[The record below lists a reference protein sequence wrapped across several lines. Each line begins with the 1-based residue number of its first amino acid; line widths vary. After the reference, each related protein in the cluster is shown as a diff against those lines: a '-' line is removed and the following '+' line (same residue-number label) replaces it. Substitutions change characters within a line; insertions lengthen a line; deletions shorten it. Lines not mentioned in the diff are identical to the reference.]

1 MHFLYLFNLFVILS
15 LYCFYNLCLVSCFEV
30 LFENHI
36 FLWKSFLNK
45 DDYYLYLKV
54 LLFLPFTAARLGL
67 TLINTLH
74 GEWSVSMSFNVGIT
88 IFKRLVR
95 SMEKDFCHKHQLWN
109 LFRGIRNQT
118 ALHAQKVKFNRWRST
133 LSTIL
138 NLKSTRF
145 VGSRAWELL
154 SNW

>member
-54 LLFLPFTAARLGL
+54 LLFLSFTAAHLGL

-74 GEWSVSMSFNVGIT
+74 GKWSVSMCCCRAAFSASFAKYIYP
-88 IFKRLVR
+88 FQLV
-95 SMEKDFCHKHQLWN
+95 FQ
-109 LFRGIRNQT
+109 
-118 ALHAQKVKFNRWRST
+118 
-133 LSTIL
+133 
-138 NLKSTRF
+138 
-145 VGSRAWELL
+145 LL
-154 SNW
+154 SFFLYSSCHLCLSLYDLAPTSLYLMAFRWSIRAHRASWLNHGLFFVFL